1 MGVTLAP
8 LGPGFPH
15 FAVLRGSFLHFVYAF
30 ISYASFRKKTRKQTD
45 GLRVLQSL
53 TREFLLLK
61 NSRKF
66 IKKCEN
72 AIIPP
77 ATKSAQNYIF
87 RSSKYDAERPTQK
100 APLQKPHAPKDFA
113 FPLSR
118 IFKNNIRKYG
128 KITYFQNGA
137 VL

>member
-1 MGVTLAP
+1 MINIWKRLAQFGDFLNYKFSDDFYMGVTLAP

-77 ATKSAQNYIF
+77 ATSTELY
-87 RSSKYDAERPTQK
+87 
-100 APLQKPHAPKDFA
+100 
-113 FPLSR
+113 FPQ
-118 IFKNNIRKYG
+118 FKI
-128 KITYFQNGA
+128 
-137 VL
+137 